1 MALAVIGAGFGRT
14 GTLSLKA
21 ALEQLGFGPCHHMA
35 EIFANLDQLPQWQQA
50 AAGRPANWDAVLAG
64 YRATVGWPSAFFWH
78 ELAET
83 YPEAK
88 VLLTTRDP
96 DAWYRSF
103 SNTILAL
110 VGAIDRVKNPHI
122 RATIEMCGRLAGAR
136 VFDGRADDPGYA
148 KHVFRAHEATV
159 RQAIASERLL
169 VFDVREG
176 WAPLCG
182 FLGVPIPTGPFPR
195 LNDTAQFGA
204 LIDGRL

>member
-1 MALAVIGAGFGRT
+1 MGLAVIGAGFGRT

-35 EIFANLDQLPQWQQA
+35 EIFANPDQLPQWQRA
-50 AAGRPANWDAVLAG
+50 VAGMPVDWEAVLAG
-64 YRATVGWPSAFFWH
+64 YRAAVDWPSAFFWR

-88 VLLTTRDP
+88 VILTSRDP
-96 DAWYRSF
+96 DIWYQSF

-110 VGAIDRVKNPHI
+110 AGAIDRVKNRHI
-122 RATIEMCGRLAGAR
+122 RATIEMGGSLVGSG
-136 VFDGRADDPGYA
+136 VFDGRADDPDYA

-159 RQAIASERLL
+159 RQAIAAERLL

-182 FLGVPIPTGPFPR
+182 FLGAPVPTGPFPR
-195 LNDTAQFGA
+195 LNDTAQFRA
-204 LIDGRL
+204 LIDDGF